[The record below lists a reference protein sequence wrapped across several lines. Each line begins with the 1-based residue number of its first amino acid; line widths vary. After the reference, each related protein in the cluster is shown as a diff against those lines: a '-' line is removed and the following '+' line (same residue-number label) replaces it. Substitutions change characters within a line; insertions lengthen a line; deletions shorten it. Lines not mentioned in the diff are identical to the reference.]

1 MRRPDE
7 YMNVVYSLCA
17 AYERQSYVEGI
28 KVGARLMMEMME
40 RSQNELIRHF
50 CRGYL
55 FTSFAERFFYALT
68 YFVLVG

>member
-1 MRRPDE
+1 MDRKLRDLVETDEAADE

-40 RSQNELIRHF
+40 PVTE
-50 CRGYL
+50 
-55 FTSFAERFFYALT
+55 
-68 YFVLVG
+68 

>member
-1 MRRPDE
+1 MALTLPDWRLHCAVIINLAETDEAADE

-40 RSQNELIRHF
+40 PVTE
-50 CRGYL
+50 
-55 FTSFAERFFYALT
+55 
-68 YFVLVG
+68 